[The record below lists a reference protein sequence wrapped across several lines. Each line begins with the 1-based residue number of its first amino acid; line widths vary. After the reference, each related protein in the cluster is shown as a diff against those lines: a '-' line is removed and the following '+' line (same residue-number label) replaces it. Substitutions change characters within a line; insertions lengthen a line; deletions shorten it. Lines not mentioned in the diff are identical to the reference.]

1 MKLTRLDAIEIL
13 DSRGL
18 PTLKV
23 SVVVKGSKR
32 SKLEARGDAE
42 VPSGKSRGALE
53 VTERRDNDPKKYFG
67 QGVSKV
73 ADYIR
78 NTLAKKLIGVEL
90 SSLAKFDRLL
100 LSLDPTHDKHTLG
113 GNVIL
118 GLSIAFSKALSA
130 LSDMPLYKVYRA
142 EYDQLLKPGLRL
154 GSMYTLPTPLFNIY
168 NGGAHADNGI
178 STQEFI
184 VIPKGIAGFGNQVR
198 AGVEIYQTLKQMLRL
213 EKRTTGVGDEGGF
226 SARWENDEQVL
237 DLLTKAV
244 PRAGY
249 KLSRQISLGLDV
261 AATQFFKQ
269 KDQMYTV
276 SNFGRNGIAGDSR
289 MLARHYWKWLAK
301 YPIIYMEDIFAEED
315 WVGFAQFAEDMKT
328 RKLGFYLVGDDL
340 TVTRYERLEKAVTL
354 GAINGI
360 IIKPNQIGTL
370 TETFET
376 CALARLHDI
385 ELFVSHRSG
394 ETIDSFIADL
404 AIGVGA
410 GYIKAGA
417 PCRGER
423 VAKYNRLLEIE
434 HELKS

>member
-1 MKLTRLDAIEIL
+1 MKLVRLDAVEIL

-23 SVVVKGSKR
+23 SVEVKSGKCVAVGS
-32 SKLEARGDAE
+32 AE
-42 VPSGKSRGALE
+42 VPSGKSKGALE

-73 ADYIR
+73 ADYI
-78 NTLAKKLIGVEL
+78 NKTFSKKATGTEFSNLAQ
-90 SSLAKFDRLL
+90 FDRWL
-100 LSLDPTHDKHTLG
+100 LSIDPTHDKHTLG
-113 GNVIL
+113 GNVML
-118 GLSIAFSKALSA
+118 GLSIAFSKALA
-130 LSDMPLYKVYRA
+130 LLSNMPLYKVYRA

-154 GSMYTLPTPLFNIY
+154 GSTYTLPTPLFNIY

-178 STQEFI
+178 STQEFM
-184 VIPKGIAGFGNQVR
+184 VIPKGVTGFSNQVR

-237 DLLTKAV
+237 ELLTKAV
-244 PRAGY
+244 NRAGY
-249 KLSRQISLGLDV
+249 KLSRQVSFGLDV
-261 AATQFFKQ
+261 AATQFYKQ
-269 KDQMYTV
+269 RDRMYAV
-276 SNFGRNGIAGDSR
+276 PNWDRNGVVGDYKALSQ
-289 MLARHYWKWLAK
+289 HYWKWLAK
-301 YPIIYMEDIFAEED
+301 YPLIYMEDIFAEED
-315 WVGFAQFAEDMKT
+315 WAGFANFAEEMKK
-328 RKLGFYLVGDDL
+328 RKTGFYLVGDDL
-340 TVTRYERLEKAVTL
+340 TVTRYDRLEKAVAL

-376 CALARLHDI
+376 CALARLSDI
-385 ELFVSHRSG
+385 EIFVSHRSG
-394 ETIDSFIADL
+394 ETTDSFISDV

-410 GYIKAGA
+410 GYLKAGA

-423 VAKYNRLLEIE
+423 TAKYNRLLEIE
-434 HELKS
+434 HELKNI